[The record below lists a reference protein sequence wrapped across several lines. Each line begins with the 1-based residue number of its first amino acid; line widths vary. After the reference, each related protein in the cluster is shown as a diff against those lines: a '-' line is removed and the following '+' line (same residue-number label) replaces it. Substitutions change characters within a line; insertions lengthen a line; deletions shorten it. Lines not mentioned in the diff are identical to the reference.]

1 MSVMTKH
8 GVSGY
13 RTHACRCKVCV
24 KAYEEHL
31 ATKRDQQKG
40 RVRTDGLPSVTNT
53 LRHDT
58 MTREEYDR
66 LRMDEA
72 SPPRRVRGNEWLK

>member
-31 ATKRDQQKG
+31 TMKRAQQRG
-40 RVRTDGLPSVTNT
+40 RVKTDEPRPTTRVS
-53 LRHDT
+53 RYDT
-58 MTREEYDR
+58 MTKEEYDR
-66 LRMDEA
+66 QRVGEITA
-72 SPPRRVRGNEWLK
+72 PRKVRGTEWLK